1 MSSLQNIVTSKY
13 ICMEE
18 CHISSIIEIENQ
30 SYDYPWSEKIF
41 QDCINHNYLCR
52 VILIDNVL
60 IGYVISSIVQD
71 ECHIMNLCI
80 KDDHRRSGY
89 GRYMLDELHKE
100 VIKINCKLVFLEC
113 RPSNRS
119 ALKLYKSEGYNEIGI
134 RKNYYPAPNGAED
147 AIMLAKN
154 VKE

>member
-1 MSSLQNIVTSKY
+1 M
-13 ICMEE
+13 
-18 CHISSIIEIENQ
+18 
-30 SYDYPWSEKIF
+30 
-41 QDCINHNYLCR
+41 
-52 VILIDNVL
+52 LI
-60 IGYVISSIVQD
+60 
-71 ECHIMNLCI
+71 
-80 KDDHRRSGY
+80 KK
-89 GRYMLDELHKE
+89 KE